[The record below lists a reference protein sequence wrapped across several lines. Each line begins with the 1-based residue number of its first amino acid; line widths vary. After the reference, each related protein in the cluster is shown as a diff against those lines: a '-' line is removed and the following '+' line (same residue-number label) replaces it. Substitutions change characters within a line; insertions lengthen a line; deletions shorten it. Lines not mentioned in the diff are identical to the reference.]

1 MQYIFYNFAPL
12 KKETIMI
19 YTQQTR
25 RALNKAVRSMFPD
38 TEFYESPSGIP
49 VMECYTLPEGAKQ
62 IMDADEFVSQVR
74 KKAVRINDMG
84 TPITDY
90 GKTLPVFIDS
100 MELKGEGSTRK
111 ESFYRVNYVS
121 MSEYSL
127 QKAMEYIAE
136 GRLYAAIT

>member
-1 MQYIFYNFAPL
+1 
-12 KKETIMI
+12 
-19 YTQQTR
+19 
-25 RALNKAVRSMFPD
+25 MFPD

-49 VMECYTLPEGAKQ
+49 VMECYTLPEGAKH

-100 MELKGEGSTRK
+100 MELKGEGSARK

-121 MSEYSL
+121 ISDCSL
-127 QKAMEYIAE
+127 QKATEYIAE
-136 GRLYAAIT
+136 GRLYAVMT